1 MKAAVKL
8 ITVFMSALM
17 ILGLSGCMHSTA
29 KYENADKYS
38 SGDREFSEEITRVDI
53 DWSSGKVTVS
63 ENDGNTVS
71 VTETCSEELSD
82 SKKVHTWLEG
92 SVLHIRFS
100 ASGETFYGSTPEK
113 KLSVKLPKGL
123 KLDAFDY
130 SGSSAEASFENI
142 TAGAVRADSSSGD
155 LRFTSCTADSFK
167 LDASSG
173 GIELEQKGSTD
184 SIKAETSSGK
194 ITISAEDAG
203 EIVTETSSG
212 DQNIKAAKANRFSA
226 EASSGGVEARLGA
239 MPSDLKIDTSSG
251 DLELYLPKDADFKG
265 TIETSS
271 GEIKSE
277 LAMSNDGSSY
287 ACGAGTN
294 SLSIKTSS
302 GDISVKTEG

>member
-38 SGDREFSEEITRVDI
+38 FGDREFSEEITRVDI

-63 ENDGNTVS
+63 ENEGNTVS

-167 LDASSG
+167 
-173 GIELEQKGSTD
+173 
-184 SIKAETSSGK
+184 AETSSGK

-239 MPSDLKIDTSSG
+239 MPSELKIDTSSG